1 MNSHFKKIRKG
12 NTGKIG
18 VWDIKKIKIMRKCR
32 GTTGN
37 KGLLTTVKV
46 VLRNA
51 ERRSFYP
58 LISSLGVKMGVNIV
72 NIIKSPPYFQSRHE
86 ISWVMGGLR
95 TCFVNIK
102 KTLRHGSGMS
112 MLTNQLVNKSQ
123 KIS

>member
-1 MNSHFKKIRKG
+1 MNSHFKKIRKE

-18 VWDIKKIKIMRKCR
+18 VWDIKKMKIMKKCR
-32 GTTGN
+32 GTAGN

-51 ERRSFYP
+51 ERRPFYP

-72 NIIKSPPYFQSRHE
+72 NIIKSPPYFQSRHK
-86 ISWVMGGLR
+86 ISWAMGGLR
-95 TCFVNIK
+95 TCFVNIGK
-102 KTLRHGSGMS
+102 ILRHDSGMS

>member
-1 MNSHFKKIRKG
+1 MNSHFKKIRKE

-18 VWDIKKIKIMRKCR
+18 VWDIKKIKNIRKLR
-32 GTTGN
+32 GTAGN
-37 KGLLTTVKV
+37 ERQLTTVKV
-46 VLRNA
+46 VLRKA

-72 NIIKSPPYFQSRHE
+72 NIIKSPLYFQSRHE
-86 ISWVMGGLR
+86 ISWIVGGLR
-95 TCFVNIK
+95 DCSVNIG

-112 MLTNQLVNKSQ
+112 MLTNQLVNNSQ

>member
-18 VWDIKKIKIMRKCR
+18 VWDIKKMKIMRKCR
-32 GTTGN
+32 GSVGN

-46 VLRNA
+46 VLRKA
-51 ERRSFYP
+51 ERRPFYP

-72 NIIKSPPYFQSRHE
+72 NIIKLPPNFQSRHE
-86 ISWVMGGLR
+86 ISWVMGSLR
-95 TCFVNIK
+95 ACYVNIE
-102 KTLRHGSGMS
+102 KTLRHDSGMS

>member
-1 MNSHFKKIRKG
+1 MNSHFKNFRKAK
-12 NTGKIG
+12 TGKIG
-18 VWDIKKIKIMRKCR
+18 VWDIKKMKIMRKCR
-32 GTTGN
+32 GSAGN
-37 KGLLTTVKV
+37 RRLLTTVKV
-46 VLRNA
+46 VLRKA
-51 ERRSFYP
+51 KRRSFYP

-95 TCFVNIK
+95 DCSVNIG

-112 MLTNQLVNKSQ
+112 MLTNQLVNNSQ